1 MPSPATPPLLRRA
14 LVALLAV
21 ALVAVLL
28 PAPDADAG
36 GFTRFQHGGR
46 GVAQAGAFVARADS
60 PFAVTY
66 NPAGITE
73 LDGVQIEGGLDF
85 SNATDE
91 FTGNDG
97 ETFRADHSI
106 QFPPSVYLTWSD
118 DERLGNW
125 ALGLGLDTTVWY
137 RADFDPVFFP
147 RRFFSRLNELELYQF
162 HPVVAYRLNEG
173 WSVGGGLRYQ
183 FGTTT
188 WGRNETF
195 VIPSRDTGGAGTGIP
210 GEALVDAEA
219 DVDGFGAD
227 FGVQYRSTLWG
238 FGALFRSEVELEGDE
253 VLAYEVRDVADPRFE
268 EAARG
273 LVDGRER
280 PFDVSVNRP
289 AELQAGFWFAPYPEL
304 RFEVD
309 LAYVAWSDAEQ
320 TFTGIFVPLSFDRPS
335 SVDLAEDWDDT
346 VSLRLGVEGD
356 VNDFLTLSGG
366 AAWEPSPVTN
376 TTAPWPRG
384 DALVYAFGASFNYE
398 RVRFDLG
405 YSFHD
410 HDDAGETRPDGG
422 TFTADEQVWS
432 ASARYTF

>member
-1 MPSPATPPLLRRA
+1 MPPASAPPLPHRA
-14 LVALLAV
+14 LIAALAV
-21 ALVAVLL
+21 AMVALLL
-28 PAPDADAG
+28 PAPAADAG
-36 GFTRFQHGGR
+36 GFSRFQHGGR

-91 FTGNDG
+91 YTTAGG

-118 DERLGNW
+118 NERLGNW
-125 ALGLGLDTTVWY
+125 ALGLGVDTQTWY

-147 RRFFSRLNELELYQF
+147 RRFFNRLNELELYQF
-162 HPVVAYRLNEG
+162 HPVIAYRLNEA

-183 FGTTT
+183 FGVTT
-188 WGRNETF
+188 WGRNQ
-195 VIPSRDTGGAGTGIP
+195 VIEDPDSPLQAEIFIDS
-210 GEALVDAEA
+210 EA

-227 FGVQYRSTLWG
+227 LGVQYRSTLWG
-238 FGALFRSEVELEGDE
+238 FGALYRSKVELEADDRFT
-253 VLAYEVRDVADPRFE
+253 LAVRDASTPAFE
-268 EAARG
+268 AE
-273 LVDGRER
+273 VDGILAGAGKS
-280 PFDVSVNRP
+280 FDVAVDRP
-289 AELQAGFWFAPYPEL
+289 AELNFGVWFAPYPEL

-309 LAYVAWSDAEQ
+309 LAYVQWSEARQ
-320 TFTGIFVPLSFDRPS
+320 TFTGPFLIPNPGSLN
-335 SVDLAEDWDDT
+335 VDLIEDWDDT
-346 VSLRLGVEGD
+346 LSARLGVEGD
-356 VNDFLTLSGG
+356 LGDFLTLSAGL
-366 AAWEPSPVTN
+366 AWEPSPVTA
-376 TTAPWPRG
+376 TIASWPRG
-384 DALVYAFGASFNYE
+384 DALVYAAGASFNYE

-410 HDDAGETRPDGG
+410 HDGADEAGALGG